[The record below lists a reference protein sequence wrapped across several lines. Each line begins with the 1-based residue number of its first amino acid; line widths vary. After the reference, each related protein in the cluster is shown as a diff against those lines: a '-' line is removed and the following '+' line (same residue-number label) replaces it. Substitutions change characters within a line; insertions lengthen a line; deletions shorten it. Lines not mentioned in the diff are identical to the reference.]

1 MSLVTTTWRGKT
13 AIVTLNRPQKRNAMD
28 RDLWQAMGDAAR
40 ALATES
46 PRAVVVTGEGDHF
59 SAGMD
64 LSMGNPL
71 LQSLAQAV
79 ATKDEGTVAELID
92 WLNAQ
97 IEAYTL
103 LPCPVIAAVEG
114 VCVGSGLELA
124 LACDLRVGAAGSMYA
139 LPETK
144 VGLCPDV
151 GGARRL
157 HALIGPARCIDLIA
171 TSRTID
177 ASTASAWGLLDRVC
191 DKGEALERAVAL
203 AEQTRVSG
211 PGALAA
217 TLTYVRGIGP
227 ANNEQTR
234 DTERAA
240 GIQAVMTGEALEGA
254 AAFAQ
259 RRAPA
264 WVTD

>member
-1 MSLVTTTWRGKT
+1 MSLVTTTWHGKT
-13 AIVTLNRPQKRNAMD
+13 AIVTLNRAAKRNAMD
-28 RDLWQAMGDAAR
+28 RAVWQAMGDTAR
-40 ALATES
+40 ALAKAS
-46 PRAVVVTGEGDHF
+46 PRAVVVTGDGAHF

-71 LQSLAQAV
+71 LQTLAQAV
-79 ATKDEGTVAELID
+79 STKDRASVGEMID

-97 IEAYTL
+97 VEAYTQ
-103 LPCPVIAAVEG
+103 LPCPVIAAIEG

-124 LACDLRVGAAGSMYA
+124 LACDLRVGAEGSRYA

-157 HALIGPARCIDLIA
+157 HALIGPARTIDLIA

-177 ASTASAWGLLDRVC
+177 QPTAMAWGLLDRVC
-191 DKGEALERAVAL
+191 DAGDALQSALAL

-217 TLTYVRGIGP
+217 TLAYVRSIGA
-227 ANNEQTR
+227 ANSEQTR
-234 DTERAA
+234 AAERRDRKS
-240 GIQAVMTGEALEGA
+240 V
-254 AAFAQ
+254 
-259 RRAPA
+259 
-264 WVTD
+264 V